1 MILFR
6 LIITCMVAMPCHKL
20 VEETLD
26 ETQFDCIC
34 GRDLIRIVI
43 GRFATY
49 LLVYKRIFHVSMFFA
64 VCNTQYNMC
73 LLNYTL

>member
-34 GRDLIRIVI
+34 NGAKLLMP
-43 GRFATY
+43 Y
-49 LLVYKRIFHVSMFFA
+49 LQTDDSKDQFE
-64 VCNTQYNMC
+64 
-73 LLNYTL
+73 